1 MENLQENPI
10 FDGANHGFLQILKPI
25 PAVYIPKYI
34 YIYIYVY
41 LYTHLYIY
49 IYVKVVINN

>member
-34 YIYIYVY
+34 YIYMYI
-41 LYTHLYIY
+41 YTHTYIY
-49 IYVKVVINN
+49 MKVVINN